1 MNINLV
7 CPIVVLE
14 NELNPNI
21 RKSDVKKFKLLVDN
35 NNNLVNVIID
45 DNKNLKTTL
54 RAKITSIINSEN
66 FHLEQV
72 YTLGEEKYYFDN
84 NIDIIYLAITNAE
97 NIKDLSQN
105 YKLIDFSISNNNI
118 VFDNQNYDFKTK
130 EHIISNNI
138 EYFHEINVE
147 DIKLEKE
154 LLEIIIAY
162 KQLRV
167 KLDHSDI
174 LFKFMPKYFTL
185 EELRI
190 IYEMIKEVSV
200 DKSNFR
206 KKIVKYCVETD
217 IDITKKGYR
226 PSKLYTFKV
235 LKGDI
240 WLWFFLLIIMV
251 SWGKLKKA
259 KEIYEISEEPVIAD
273 DSGLCI
279 TALNDFP
286 GVLAHRFLGE
296 DANDE
301 DRNYELIRRV
311 NEYADRSAKVVCSL
325 VYYDGK
331 KILVGEG
338 ILKGQ
343 ITNEPRGKN
352 GFGFDPIFELENGKT
367 LAEITSEQKNMISA
381 RHLAAVDLSNKIKKS
396 KDNA

>member
-7 CPIVVLE
+7 CPIIVLE

-45 DNKNLKTTL
+45 DKKNLKTTL
-54 RAKITSIINSEN
+54 RDKITNIINSDR

-72 YTLGEEKYYFDN
+72 YTLGEERYYFDN
-84 NIDIIYLAITNAE
+84 NVDIIYLAITNAE
-97 NIKDLSQN
+97 NIKDLDQN
-105 YKLIDFSISNNNI
+105 YRLIDFSINNNNI
-118 VFDNQNYDFKTK
+118 VFDNQNYTFKTQ

-190 IYEMIKEVSV
+190 VYEMIKEVSV

-240 WLWFFLLIIMV
+240 WL
-251 SWGKLKKA
+251 
-259 KEIYEISEEPVIAD
+259 
-273 DSGLCI
+273 
-279 TALNDFP
+279 
-286 GVLAHRFLGE
+286 
-296 DANDE
+296 
-301 DRNYELIRRV
+301 
-311 NEYADRSAKVVCSL
+311 
-325 VYYDGK
+325 
-331 KILVGEG
+331 
-338 ILKGQ
+338 
-343 ITNEPRGKN
+343 
-352 GFGFDPIFELENGKT
+352 
-367 LAEITSEQKNMISA
+367 
-381 RHLAAVDLSNKIKKS
+381 
-396 KDNA
+396 